1 MVLRAELTHHDRKV
15 VAHTTAL
22 TTESVVVR
30 TDAAFAIDE
39 VVGVQVSLRG
49 LLPPLAFEARVVAKE
64 SGAGLGYFPGV
75 TLAILETS
83 QNLARLREVLDRT
96 ADASGPCR
104 ILVVEDSALM
114 RDFVHVGADRFSEGS
129 GRLAVDTVETA
140 EGAIAK
146 LAEHDYDL
154 ALVDLFLGGAMSGA
168 DLVRDVRARGGEVA
182 MIGFSIGGPKARDE
196 FLDAGADLFLDKP
209 VMMKDLFATIGRL
222 APLRKDAP

>member
-1 MVLRAELTHHDRKV
+1 MVLRAELTHRDRKV
-15 VAHTTAL
+15 IAHTTGL

-39 VVGVQVSLRG
+39 VVGVQVSLRR

-75 TLAILETS
+75 TLAILPTS
-83 QNLARLREVLDRT
+83 EDLARLREVLDQT
-96 ADASGPCR
+96 VDPGGPCR
-104 ILVVEDSALM
+104 ILVVEDSALL
-114 RDFVHVGADRFSEGS
+114 RDFVHAGADRFSEGA
-129 GRLAVDTVETA
+129 GWLAVDTVETA

-154 ALVDLFLGGAMSGA
+154 ALVDLYLGGAMSGA
-168 DLVRDVRARGGEVA
+168 DLVRDARARGEDLA

-222 APLRKDAP
+222 GPRKDAP